1 MSPQFTEALPLI
13 LIGVI
18 VLIFAI
24 WMLMRL
30 NKTTN
35 VVGENKGDVLDE
47 GAERAARNQSLIDAP
62 TAVEQDVGQL
72 SANANSD
79 TIAAAGADADAEAG
93 VSVAP
98 TVGDPVPEP
107 IPTPAPAP
115 APAPSSDP
123 APAPAAAAGA
133 TGTPDDLRQIK
144 GVGPKLVTLLAELGV
159 TRFDQI
165 AAWSDAD
172 IERVDAQLG
181 RFKGRITRDQW
192 VEQAK
197 LLKAGDQTGFSER
210 FGQNK

>member
-1 MSPQFTEALPLI
+1 MSPMLAEALPFI
-13 LIGVI
+13 LIGVLL
-18 VLIFAI
+18 LILAI
-24 WMLMRL
+24 WLLSRL
-30 NKTTN
+30 NKKTD
-35 VVGENKGDVLDE
+35 VIGETGGDVLDE
-47 GAERAARNQSLIDAP
+47 GAQRAARNQALIDAP
-62 TAVEQDVGQL
+62 ASVSQDVGQT

-79 TIAAAGADADAEAG
+79 KVAAAGAMADAEAG

-107 IPTPAPAP
+107 VPAPTPAAVGE
-115 APAPSSDP
+115 A
-123 APAPAAAAGA
+123 
-133 TGTPDDLRQIK
+133 DDLKQIK
-144 GVGPKLVTLLAELGV
+144 GLGPKLVTMLAELGV

-172 IERVDAQLG
+172 VERVDAKLG

-197 LLKAGDQTGFSER
+197 LLAAGDQSGFSER